1 MFKSKGGTSQMDEQN
16 APQKGYGESNVIFTK
31 EMADKAREI
40 LRKKLSDPKQ
50 VILDVLSKEWQQTL
64 FHDNDHEEILY
75 QKVEPFLVEIVRR
88 AKERFNFSAVIEIR
102 SYLYGIF
109 DSKLEGAA
117 RDFCYRFIDKFLMP
131 PFESKPDSELTWEE
145 LEKETEKEIL
155 SVLDNQ
161 RQPGAGEF
169 LELLVNKFDWRV
181 RHLFLSVIQRLRS
194 DKSKQTYLRD
204 YLKTTLS
211 DKEIGIALRGAVKPE
226 REFKSTLD
234 DLIRQSLIYRKSDA
248 FKEMIEFTAK
258 FRDYAPY
265 NNLLVSIQRPE
276 CSFYATEKDWQT
288 RFGRKI
294 KEDAT
299 PMLILAPMHPVMLV
313 YDLDSTEGEKP
324 LPKNL
329 TDLCKTEG
337 EWEPARL
344 DLTLENAKRDGV
356 LIQFKELSSTM
367 GGFATSEVHD
377 PIYKMRVVI
386 RKELDTK
393 SCYNVMCHELAHIYL
408 GHLGTDKDNWWPC
421 RINLTHRA
429 VEIEAEAVSYIV
441 GTRLGLNPSSAAYLA
456 GYVAEGHPMDNIS
469 VELIAKV
476 SGKLLEMGERK
487 MPQRKSAKK

>member
-1 MFKSKGGTSQMDEQN
+1 
-16 APQKGYGESNVIFTK
+16 
-31 EMADKAREI
+31 
-40 LRKKLSDPKQ
+40 
-50 VILDVLSKEWQQTL
+50 
-64 FHDNDHEEILY
+64 
-75 QKVEPFLVEIVRR
+75 
-88 AKERFNFSAVIEIR
+88 
-102 SYLYGIF
+102 
-109 DSKLEGAA
+109 
-117 RDFCYRFIDKFLMP
+117 
-131 PFESKPDSELTWEE
+131 
-145 LEKETEKEIL
+145 
-155 SVLDNQ
+155 
-161 RQPGAGEF
+161 
-169 LELLVNKFDWRV
+169 
-181 RHLFLSVIQRLRS
+181 
-194 DKSKQTYLRD
+194 
-204 YLKTTLS
+204 
-211 DKEIGIALRGAVKPE
+211 
-226 REFKSTLD
+226 
-234 DLIRQSLIYRKSDA
+234 
-248 FKEMIEFTAK
+248 
-258 FRDYAPY
+258 
-265 NNLLVSIQRPE
+265 
-276 CSFYATEKDWQT
+276 
-288 RFGRKI
+288 
-294 KEDAT
+294 
-299 PMLILAPMHPVMLV
+299 VMLV

>member
-1 MFKSKGGTSQMDEQN
+1 MDEQDV
-16 APQKGYGESNVIFTK
+16 PQKGYGESNVIFTK
-31 EMADKAREI
+31 ERADKAREV
-40 LRKKLSDPKQ
+40 LSKKINDPKQ
-50 VILDVLSKEWQQTL
+50 IILDVLSKEWQQSL
-64 FHDNDHEEILY
+64 FDDNDHEEILY
-75 QKVEPFLVEIVRR
+75 KKVEPFLVEIERR
-88 AKERFNFSAVIEIR
+88 AKERFNFSAGIEIR

-131 PFESKPDSELTWEE
+131 PFEPKPDSELSWEE

-155 SVLDNQ
+155 CVLDNQ

-169 LELLVNKFDWRV
+169 LELLVSKFDWRV

-194 DKSKQTYLRD
+194 DSSIKTYLRD

-211 DKEIGIALRGAVKPE
+211 DEEIKNALRGDVKPD

-234 DLIRQSLIYRKSDA
+234 DLIRQSLIYGKSEA
-248 FKEMIEFTAK
+248 FREMIEFTAK

-265 NNLLVSIQRPE
+265 NNFLIKLQNPC
-276 CSFYATEKDWQT
+276 CSFYATAKDWQE
-288 RFGRKI
+288 RFGRQI
-294 KEDAT
+294 NEDGR

-313 YDLDSTEGEKP
+313 YDLDSTDGP
-324 LPKNL
+324 ALPERL
-329 TDLCKTEG
+329 ECFGKTEG
-337 EWEPARL
+337 QWDSAYLSYTL
-344 DLTLENAKRDGV
+344 DNVKRDNILV
-356 LIQFKELSSTM
+356 QFRKLSSTH
-367 GGFATSEVHD
+367 GGFATTQGGNGD
-377 PIYKMRVVI
+377 YKMRIVVN
-386 RKELDTK
+386 EEFTTK
-393 SCYNVMCHELAHIYL
+393 SRYTTLCHELAHIYL